1 MQVVHKSSMACLFV
15 ALLLLMSVN
24 PFNSHRWYQD
34 CQWSI
39 KKEIGTVQ
47 QPSNQ
52 MNRIQEIS
60 HEESGHQINRMR
72 RDNKTVYKAQFQA
85 RWTPEKRREHSQFMK
100 DYWKRLKEGSSQ
112 GFKKMLR
119 SMRAG
124 WEFQP
129 VIKRENFIQKKKDYW
144 RRLKSGSTEKLREIC
159 QKLREKA
166 IDNWTKLDNVSRLE
180 HSEKIKDY
188 WRNLLKT
195 DPLKYA
201 EQYKKLIEGGRKGGR
216 GGIGSKKGK
225 KKATTS
231 K

>member
-72 RDNKTVYKAQFQA
+72 RDNEMM
-85 RWTPEKRREHSQFMK
+85 PESRHQ
-100 DYWKRLKEGSSQ
+100 
-112 GFKKMLR
+112 
-119 SMRAG
+119 
-124 WEFQP
+124 
-129 VIKRENFIQKKKDYW
+129 IKRKKKGIQL
-144 RRLKSGSTEKLREIC
+144 RNKSSNTSLLYRK
-159 QKLREKA
+159 
-166 IDNWTKLDNVSRLE
+166 NSSP
-180 HSEKIKDY
+180 SED
-188 WRNLLKT
+188 R
-195 DPLKYA
+195 P
-201 EQYKKLIEGGRKGGR
+201 
-216 GGIGSKKGK
+216 
-225 KKATTS
+225 
-231 K
+231 